1 MGFRNQ
7 TQVVRLAQKG
17 FYPPSH
23 LNGPIISN
31 HESRKSK
38 DVCQLI
44 ENLPG
49 IHKTRYS
56 GICIK
61 AGLVKS

>member
-31 HESRKSK
+31 HESRESK
-38 DVCQLI
+38 DVRQLI
-44 ENLPG
+44 EDLPG
-49 IHKTRYS
+49 IHKTR
-56 GICIK
+56 
-61 AGLVKS
+61 